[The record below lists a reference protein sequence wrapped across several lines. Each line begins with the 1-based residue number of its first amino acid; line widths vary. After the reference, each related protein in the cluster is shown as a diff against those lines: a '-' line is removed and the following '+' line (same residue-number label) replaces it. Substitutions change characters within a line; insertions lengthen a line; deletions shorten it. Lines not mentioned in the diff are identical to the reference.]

1 MAQGDFPLNP
11 SSSGVFSDAERR
23 ELIELRLPLGD
34 PLEQKAI
41 EERYLAYSVA
51 CLPSDRLILS
61 WPVSAGGQDKEPSEL
76 IAGVRGVF
84 PTLAPERGLP
94 EDFFSCS
101 KEAAFS
107 RMAARWRENS
117 PEAEALKKFIRGD
130 SELSG
135 RLEALE
141 RAAGRRP
148 QQLTDPELTRKIYGE
163 RVFLSPTQ
171 IETYHSCPF
180 KYFCRY
186 GLNARERRPAEVDIL
201 QYGTLM
207 HYLLEQVFSEPQS
220 HRARWTDDDLEAF
233 VTRLI
238 EVYAAENLGG
248 IDSLTSR
255 QRYRL
260 RRMGSSA
267 CKLIRHLELELA
279 QSKFV
284 PEHTELKLG
293 RDFPTLRI
301 ETAGGDTVTVGGT
314 IDRVDVLHTGG
325 RSFVRV
331 IDRKSVV

>member
-1 MAQGDFPLNP
+1 M
-11 SSSGVFSDAERR
+11 
-23 ELIELRLPLGD
+23 
-34 PLEQKAI
+34 
-41 EERYLAYSVA
+41 
-51 CLPSDRLILS
+51 
-61 WPVSAGGQDKEPSEL
+61 
-76 IAGVRGVF
+76 
-84 PTLAPERGLP
+84 
-94 EDFFSCS
+94 
-101 KEAAFS
+101 
-107 RMAARWRENS
+107 
-117 PEAEALKKFIRGD
+117 
-130 SELSG
+130 
-135 RLEALE
+135 
-141 RAAGRRP
+141 
-148 QQLTDPELTRKIYGE
+148 
-163 RVFLSPTQ
+163 
-171 IETYHSCPF
+171 
-180 KYFCRY
+180 
-186 GLNARERRPAEVDIL
+186 

-220 HRARWTDDDLEAF
+220 QRARWTDDDLEAF

-301 ETAGGDTVTVGGT
+301 ETAAGDTVTVGGT

-331 IDRKSVV
+331 IDYKTGGKDFKLGDVLYGLNMQMLVYLAALVQSGRRLPAGILYVPAAEPSVSAERGASPEEIAKAGMKELRMSGLVLSDGEIIEAMEAGAKGVFIPVSSLPQREPQKGAKTA

>member
-1 MAQGDFPLNP
+1 M
-11 SSSGVFSDAERR
+11 
-23 ELIELRLPLGD
+23 
-34 PLEQKAI
+34 
-41 EERYLAYSVA
+41 
-51 CLPSDRLILS
+51 
-61 WPVSAGGQDKEPSEL
+61 
-76 IAGVRGVF
+76 
-84 PTLAPERGLP
+84 
-94 EDFFSCS
+94 
-101 KEAAFS
+101 
-107 RMAARWRENS
+107 
-117 PEAEALKKFIRGD
+117 
-130 SELSG
+130 
-135 RLEALE
+135 
-141 RAAGRRP
+141 
-148 QQLTDPELTRKIYGE
+148 
-163 RVFLSPTQ
+163 
-171 IETYHSCPF
+171 
-180 KYFCRY
+180 
-186 GLNARERRPAEVDIL
+186 

-220 HRARWTDDDLEAF
+220 QRARWTDDDLEAF

-267 CKLIRHLELELA
+267 CKLIRHLELA

-301 ETAGGDTVTVGGT
+301 ETAAGDTVTVGGT

-331 IDRKSVV
+331 IDYKTGGKDFKLGDVLYGLNMQMLVYLAALVQSGRRLPAGILYKSQEKSRNRSQKSRYPYRRYCKGRIYPRRPEKGRHSRQP